1 MAPAPCRVV
10 APDAGRGAVIALPAV
25 DGNAGALAA
34 VLGAAVP
41 GLLEQAPSAT
51 AAIRAMAPRR
61 FGLEIVMCWILL
73 VGALTNARSD
83 GGLTG
88 PISFTGTR

>member
-1 MAPAPCRVV
+1 MAPAPWRVV

-25 DGNAGALAA
+25 DGNAAL
-34 VLGAAVP
+34 LGAPVP